1 MNCTHEVEVHWK
13 IETQWKVVLLVVV
26 GNIWSVTYH
35 STSQKTSA
43 TELRYKLGH
52 NEKLYFSGSWKY
64 LQCNLWPFFF
74 KKNKVMMIKES
85 LEFFSGSDLVSKQIY
100 QWNYSWTLG
109 HSEKLYIKIFAVQPT
124 IFLCEKTRSSW
135 QKRSL
140 EFFSSP
146 DLYFQ
151 NSFLSVLY
159 IEKEKEN
166 SSQITKKQRY
176 KGMKILKIWL
186 FMWKKNWTI

>member
-1 MNCTHEVEVHWK
+1 MNCTHVVEVHWK
-13 IETQWKVVLLVVV
+13 IETQWKVVHLVAV
-26 GNIWSVTYH
+26 GNICSVTYH
-35 STSQKTSA
+35 FSLQKTSA
-43 TELRYKLGH
+43 TEVHYKLGH

-74 KKNKVMMIKES
+74 AKNKIVMIKES
-85 LEFFSGSDLVSKQIY
+85 LEFFSSSDLISKQIF

-109 HSEKLYIKIFAVQPT
+109 HSEKLYFKIFAVQPT

-176 KGMKILKIWL
+176 KAMKILKIGF
-186 FMWKKNWTI
+186 FM